1 MATPPS
7 KRSSPRS
14 ASASKARTP
23 SGSDSDSPGGTV
35 PSKKKRRLG
44 RGLGSLIPVPVEAP
58 VEATPTG
65 SGTAPLA
72 SPGLEVPGAEAP
84 TRGMPGP
91 NATPGAEAVL
101 RLPVDSIIANT
112 YQPRASFEAEALEQL
127 AASIKRSG
135 LMQPIV
141 VRSTGNPGQWELVA
155 GERRLRAVK
164 SIGQAEVPA
173 LVVEATDQEAAEL
186 ALIENV
192 HREDLNPIERAT
204 GLLKLHEGFGLTHQ
218 QLAERVGLNRT
229 SITNLLRILEL
240 DDFSRA
246 AVQRGSLTLGHAK
259 ALLSISDPAIRR
271 STAAAAVNG
280 GWSVRELERRVRT
293 LLETEQQGPG
303 ELVSPITSKQANVE
317 DLERRLTEALGLR
330 VHIALGRKKGTGSI
344 QIRFETLEEF
354 DHLTERLGL
363 PPQ

>member
-1 MATPPS
+1 MASPPS
-7 KRSSPRS
+7 KRSASRS
-14 ASASKARTP
+14 ASASKTRTP
-23 SGSDSDSPGGTV
+23 SESTTDSSGATASP
-35 PSKKKRRLG
+35 KKKRRLG

-58 VEATPTG
+58 ADATTAE
-65 SGTAPLA
+65 SGATSLA
-72 SPGLEVPGAEAP
+72 SPGLEVPGVEAP
-84 TRGMPGP
+84 IRSSSQSSADGG
-91 NATPGAEAVL
+91 GVDVQ
-101 RLPVDSIIANT
+101 RLPVESIVANT
-112 YQPRASFEAEALEQL
+112 YQPRASFEVEPLEQL

-192 HREDLNPIERAT
+192 HREDLNPIERAS
-204 GLLKLHEGFGLTHQ
+204 GLLKLHEGFGLTHK
-218 QLAERVGLNRT
+218 QLAERVGLSRT

-293 LLETEQQGPG
+293 LLGTEQG
-303 ELVSPITSKQANVE
+303 ETSEIKSPITSRQANVE

-330 VHIALGRKKGTGSI
+330 VRIALGRKKGTGAI
-344 QIRFETLEEF
+344 QVRFETLEQF